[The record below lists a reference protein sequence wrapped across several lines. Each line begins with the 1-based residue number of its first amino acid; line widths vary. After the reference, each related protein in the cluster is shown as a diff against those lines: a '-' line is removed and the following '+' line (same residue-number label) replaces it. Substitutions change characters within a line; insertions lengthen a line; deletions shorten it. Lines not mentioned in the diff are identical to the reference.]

1 MEVKNLLKSIDYNLL
16 CGSDDLLVNNIQ
28 YDSRKVKEKDIFF
41 AIEGFNVDG
50 HKYIEKAVEKGS
62 KVIVVQKEVETI
74 EGITY
79 IKVENTRKALAIAAA
94 NFYDNPSKKMKV
106 IGVTG
111 TNGKTTSAF
120 MLKSIL
126 EERGYKVGLIG
137 TIANYI
143 GNQELHTDK
152 TTPESLELQGLFK
165 QMVDSGV
172 DYCVMEVSSHSL
184 DLFRVHGIEF
194 SEAIFTNL
202 TQDHLDFHKTFE
214 NYFNAKA
221 KLFKMSKNSIVNIDD
236 SYGRRI
242 IDMVSN
248 KVTTY
253 SLEAKSD
260 LRGENLNLHSR
271 GIEFSL
277 NYNNEDILI
286 KLSIPGK
293 YNVYNALGCIGA
305 ALNEGIDIY
314 TIKNALEKVT
324 VPGRCEIVTM
334 DNNLGFDVIVD
345 YSHTPD
351 SLENILKNVREF
363 TPGKLLCVFGCGG
376 DRDRTKRPIMGEI
389 GTNLSDYAIIT
400 SDNPR
405 SEDPNSILQEIIAGV
420 KKDNY
425 MLIENRREAIKK
437 AISLATK
444 GDIIVIAGKGH
455 ETYQILK
462 DRTIDFDERKVVA
475 EIIKE
480 LGL

>member
-50 HKYIEKAVEKGS
+50 HKYIDKAIEKGS

-126 EERGYKVGLIG
+126 EESGYKVGLIG

-221 KLFKMSKNSIVNIDD
+221 KLFQMSKNSIVNIDD

-324 VPGRCEIVTM
+324 VPGRCEIITM

-389 GTNLSDYAIIT
+389 GTNLSDYAVIT